1 MKKKLKIAIYSGDIP
16 STTFIE
22 RLIIGLSKKGNE
34 ILLFGRI
41 KKKVRYSQNVL
52 IKGYSSGKL
61 QKGVYL
67 MYYSLLLRFFRNKEK
82 RKLDQILASQSR
94 DSLYDKV
101 KCYPVL
107 WHKPDIFHIQWA
119 KGLSEWVWVKEFGIK
134 IVLSLR
140 GAHINYSP
148 IANLK
153 LAQMYREHF
162 PKVDVFH
169 AVSQAIAKEATK
181 YNAPEE
187 KIEVVYSGL
196 DLNIFNYKNSN
207 LISQS
212 PVFSIISVGRPHWKK
227 GYGYALDAFKL
238 VKNLGCDFKYT
249 IVGGVN
255 LELTY
260 QIKELGLEHDII
272 VLNHVPFDEVQKR
285 IKASD
290 LLFLPSAEEG
300 IANVVLEAMSTGVL
314 VLTTDCGG
322 MEEVVV
328 DGINGFVTPIR
339 NAHKMAKK
347 ILEISQISDNQKK
360 QMTSKALETIHKQHS
375 EELMID
381 GMLDLYSEI

>member
-1 MKKKLKIAIYSGDIP
+1 MKNKLKIAIYSGDIP

-22 RLIIGLSKKGNE
+22 RLIIGMSNKDCE
-34 ILLFGRI
+34 IVLFGRI
-41 KKKVRYSQNVL
+41 KKTVRYHQNVL

-119 KGLSEWVWVKEFGIK
+119 KALSEWVWVKEFGIK

-153 LAQMYREHF
+153 LAKMYREHF
-162 PKVDVFH
+162 PKVDIFH

-181 YNAPEE
+181 YYAPEE

-196 DLNIFNYKNSN
+196 N
-207 LISQS
+207 LEANMTVAKKQND
-212 PVFSIISVGRPHWKK
+212 VFKMISVGRPHWKK
-227 GYGYALDAFKL
+227 GYTYALDACKILKDQGFK
-238 VKNLGCDFKYT
+238 FQYT
-249 IVGGVN
+249 IIGASDAI
-255 LELTY
+255 EFQY
-260 QIKELGLEHDII
+260 QIHD
-272 VLNHVPFDEVQKR
+272 LNITPEVEIFGQMPFTEVQR
-285 IKASD
+285 LVQEAD
-290 LLFLPSAEEG
+290 LLLLPSIEEG
-300 IANVVLEAMSTGVL
+300 VANVVLEAMALKTL
-314 VLTTDCGG
+314 VLTTNCGG
-322 MEEVVV
+322 MSEVIT
-328 DGINGFVTPIR
+328 DGENGFIIPIR
-339 NAHKMAKK
+339 NTDLMATKIKELANMSDEKKDILRECALKTIANNHTEQKMIEAM
-347 ILEISQISDNQKK
+347 LE
-360 QMTSKALETIHKQHS
+360 
-375 EELMID
+375 
-381 GMLDLYSEI
+381 LYQRI